1 MVNIFSKTFVRI
13 SFESLMTELK
23 GALVKEGFV
32 ISGIL
37 DFQQDLQD
45 NLGGHV
51 KKYQILSVHIP
62 YLSQQMLTFA
72 VHEGVVL
79 PCSITVIETRPGEVE
94 IIPANPT
101 ALIARNVRDAS
112 LQNLAE
118 EVTRRMDRV
127 IQSMER
133 SPVNTP
139 DLSTSWS

>member
-51 KKYQILSVHIP
+51 KKIP
-62 YLSQQMLTFA
+62 DPERPYS
-72 VHEGVVL
+72 L
-79 PCSITVIETRPGEVE
+79 PV
-94 IIPANPT
+94 
-101 ALIARNVRDAS
+101 
-112 LQNLAE
+112 
-118 EVTRRMDRV
+118 
-127 IQSMER
+127 
-133 SPVNTP
+133 
-139 DLSTSWS
+139 STDVDFRGS